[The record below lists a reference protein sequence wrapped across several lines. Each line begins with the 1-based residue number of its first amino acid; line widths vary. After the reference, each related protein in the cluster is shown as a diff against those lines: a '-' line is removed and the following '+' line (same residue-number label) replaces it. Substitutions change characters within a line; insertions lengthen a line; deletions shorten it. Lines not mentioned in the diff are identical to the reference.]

1 MQEEFLIICDKCKN
15 EIIAKDNSI
24 IVCNVC
30 GNKIDNR
37 KNTWHEQES
46 TSPKKKR
53 KTGFIIFLI
62 FIALWA
68 LRYYISYESK
78 ETKEINQEI
87 LQALFVNPRTINYK
101 IDEKIPLEKG
111 SDKMPFWGDLEEVS
125 DLTYEVGNGKDI
137 FIKLISFTPKSKEY
151 TDLKNIQDSI
161 KLNYLGTIADSTIIQ
176 DQSFK
181 IYANN
186 SAFCKSFGYLV
197 IKEKHVNF
205 QILSDYESK
214 LNKNWHLLIVYNDI
228 PEINMEVDRIIA
240 SRQIII
246 DGEVI
251 E

>member
-1 MQEEFLIICDKCKN
+1 MQEEFLIICDRCKN

-37 KNTWHEQES
+37 KKSWHEQEP
-46 TSPKKKR
+46 TSSKKR
-53 KTGFIIFLI
+53 NKTGIIIFLI

-68 LRYYISYESK
+68 LRYYINYESK
-78 ETKEINQEI
+78 ETKEINQKMY
-87 LQALFVNPRTINYK
+87 QTLFLNPRAINYK
-101 IDEKIPLEKG
+101 IDEKIPLEKKY
-111 SDKMPFWGDLEEVS
+111 DKIPFFENQEEIS
-125 DLTYEVGNGKDI
+125 DLTYEVGNSKDI
-137 FIKLISFTPKSKEY
+137 FIKLISFTPMSKDY
-151 TDLKNIQDSI
+151 SDLKNIQDSI
-161 KLNYLGTIADSTIIQ
+161 RLNYLGTIADSTIST
-176 DQSFK
+176 DQSVK
-181 IYANN
+181 SYPNN
-186 SAFCKSFGYLV
+186 SAYYKTIGYLV
-197 IKEKHVNF
+197 TKEKHVNF

-228 PEINMEVDRIIA
+228 PEINMEVDRIIS